1 MGDYFRSGGTREK
14 EMIRV
19 KILQEIEMRI
29 MIRTACLLALL
40 ATTGLSAMLEAQ
52 VGANAAEQQLF
63 ISVNRA
69 RRNAGLPALKWNDAL
84 AKAAK
89 EHAGVMAQRGEAQHG
104 FAGEPALAS
113 RVTQAGAR
121 FVWLSENVA
130 LGPRVEAIE
139 AEFFRSPNHRANMLD
154 SDMDS
159 IGVGIVERG
168 GQFFAVED
176 FSKAK

>member
-1 MGDYFRSGGTREK
+1 MTDYFRSDRTREK
-14 EMIRV
+14 EFIRV
-19 KILQEIEMRI
+19 KILQGTEMRI
-29 MIRTACLLALL
+29 MIRTAGWLIL
-40 ATTGLSAMLEAQ
+40 GLSAILTVQAQ
-52 VGANAAEQQLF
+52 SGATAAEQQLF
-63 ISVNRA
+63 VSVNQA

-89 EHAGVMAQRGEAQHG
+89 RHAGVMAQRGEAQHG

-113 RVTQAGAR
+113 RATQAGAR

-139 AEFFRSPNHRANMLD
+139 AEFFRSPNHRANILD

-159 IGVGIVERG
+159 VGVGIVERG

>member
-1 MGDYFRSGGTREK
+1 MGDYFRSGGTREM
-14 EMIRV
+14 EIIRV

-29 MIRTACLLALL
+29 VLRTAAWLIL
-40 ATTGLSAMLEAQ
+40 GLSAILTVQAQ
-52 VGANAAEQQLF
+52 SGATAAEQQLF
-63 ISVNRA
+63 ASVNQA
-69 RRNAGLPALKWNDAL
+69 RRNAGLPALKWNEAL
-84 AKAAK
+84 ASAAK
-89 EHAGVMAQRGEAQHG
+89 RHAGVMAQRGEAQHG

-113 RVTQAGAR
+113 RATQAGAR

-168 GQFFAVED
+168 GQLFAVED

>member
-1 MGDYFRSGGTREK
+1 
-14 EMIRV
+14 
-19 KILQEIEMRI
+19 MR
-29 MIRTACLLALL
+29 MVIRTAGWLMLGL
-40 ATTGLSAMLEAQ
+40 ATILTAQ
-52 VGANAAEQQLF
+52 AQSGATTSEQQLF
-63 ISVNRA
+63 LSVNRA
-69 RRNAGLPALKWNDAL
+69 RRNVGLPALKWNEAL
-84 AKAAK
+84 AAAAK
-89 EHAGVMAQRGEAQHG
+89 RHAGMMAEHGEAQHG

-139 AEFFRSPNHRANMLD
+139 AEFLRSPNHRANILD

-168 GQFFAVED
+168 GELFAVED